1 MDPLLISALLL
12 LGACTGFVAGLLGIG
27 GGMLMVP
34 FMTMLLGRAGVP
46 DADIVKVAIATSL
59 TTVLF
64 TSMSSVRAHHRR
76 GAVRWI
82 LVRALAP
89 GILIGALAGAQLAGA
104 VPWRVLAGFFGLF
117 IGYSAMKMLAG
128 PTVRAAGELPGSG
141 GLFAAGSGIG
151 ILSALLGAGG
161 GFITVPY
168 LERRLRLSDRARRHD
183 RLRVGRT
190 APPDASGHDRLRVP
204 PGTRGDLGGQHADR
218 ALGRTSRTC
227 VAARQPQAGVRGT
240 AARARGIHA
249 RARNPGLSPGRAA
262 RHGAPA
268 GISRASRP
276 NP

>member
-168 LERRLRLSDRARRHD
+168 LARRG
-183 RLRVGRT
+183 VGMQQ
-190 APPDASGHDRLRVP
+190 AVASSAACGFPIALAGTIGYAWAGRHLPMP
-204 PGTRGDLGGQHADR
+204 PGTIGYVYLPALAVISAASMLTAPWGARVAHALPQGSLRRVFAGLLLALAAYMLGLAIRG
-218 ALGRTSRTC
+218 
-227 VAARQPQAGVRGT
+227 
-240 AARARGIHA
+240 
-249 RARNPGLSPGRAA
+249 
-262 RHGAPA
+262 
-268 GISRASRP
+268 
-276 NP
+276 